1 MVSGSGTDG
10 KCGTQDRA
18 AERKALEAEAARRF
32 LKAQAE
38 QDWDEAMAWVALRPE
53 HGVAFAKVEAGWEFV
68 EGLRPEPATPPPAPG
83 TPAMDE
89 PMDWRITA
97 ILIAATVI
105 GMVWT
110 VILQWHGSVDRY
122 HTALGEDRSV
132 RLADG
137 SLIHLNTAT
146 SVEVALSEDS
156 RQVHLLR
163 GEARFDVAHDAR
175 RPFYVTTGSA
185 SLRAVGTAF
194 NIRLRSDMTELTV
207 IEGTVAVR
215 DGGSMPRRVPA
226 GNGAAIRGGTV
237 AVTALRPASIQQRM
251 AWERGRIELDGTTLA
266 QAVED
271 MNRYRAHPLI
281 LGDSKLAALRVGGS
295 FYIRRSDDFIRA
307 LGAGFGIRG
316 IKGRDEAIILM
327 PPDTNE

>member
-1 MVSGSGTDG
+1 MSNSN
-10 KCGTQDRA
+10 KAQDRA
-18 AERKALEAEAARRF
+18 AQRKALEAEAARRF
-32 LKAQAE
+32 LKAQAGNGA

-53 HGVAFAKVEAGWEFV
+53 HGVAFAKVEAGWEFA
-68 EGLRPEPATPPPAPG
+68 EGLRSKPPPWIGERA
-83 TPAMDE
+83 DR
-89 PMDWRITA
+89 RIA
-97 ILIAATVI
+97 LSLIAATII
-105 GMVWT
+105 GMIWT
-110 VILQWHGSVDRY
+110 ITLQLHGSVDRY

-146 SVEVALSEDS
+146 SVEVALREDG
-156 RQVHLLR
+156 RHLHLLR

-175 RPFYVTTGSA
+175 RPFLVTIGSA
-185 SLRAVGTAF
+185 TVRAVGTAF
-194 NIRLRSDMTELTV
+194 NLRLRSDKTELTV

-215 DGGSMPRRVPA
+215 DNGSLPRRVAA

-251 AWERGRIELDGTTLA
+251 AWERGRIELEGETLA

-281 LGDSKLAALRVGGS
+281 LGDTKLAALRVGGS
-295 FYIRRSDDFIRA
+295 FHIRQSDDFVRA
-307 LGAGFGIRG
+307 LSASFGIRS
-316 IKGRDEAIILM
+316 IKGRDAAIILM
-327 PPDTNE
+327 PPENDE

>member
-1 MVSGSGTDG
+1 VVSSSD
-10 KCGTQDRA
+10 KAEDRA
-18 AERKALEAEAARRF
+18 AARKALEAEAARRF
-32 LKAQAE
+32 LKAQAG
-38 QDWDEAMAWVALRPE
+38 QDWDEAMAWIALRPE
-53 HGVAFAKVEAGWEFV
+53 HGVAFAKVEAGWEFA
-68 EGLRPEPATPPPAPG
+68 EGLRSEPPAWIG
-83 TPAMDE
+83 ERVDR
-89 PMDWRITA
+89 RIA
-97 ILIAATVI
+97 VALIAATII
-105 GMVWT
+105 GMIWT
-110 VILQWHGSVDRY
+110 ITLQLHGSVDRY

-146 SVEVALSEDS
+146 SVEVALREDG
-156 RQVHLLR
+156 RHLHLLR

-175 RPFYVTTGSA
+175 RPFLVTIGRATV
-185 SLRAVGTAF
+185 RAVGTAF
-194 NIRLRSDMTELTV
+194 NLRLRSNMTELTV

-215 DGGSMPRRVPA
+215 DDGSMPRRVAA

-251 AWERGRIELDGTTLA
+251 AWERGRIELDGETLA

-295 FYIRRSDDFIRA
+295 FHLRQSDDFVKA
-307 LGAGFGIRG
+307 LGASFGIRA
-316 IKGRDEAIILM
+316 IKGQDAAIILM
-327 PPDTNE
+327 PPGGDE